1 MTRIAPRDLLLL
13 LGITILWGLNLVIS
27 KFGLAHLPPM
37 LFTVLRFAIVGIALL
52 PFMRWYGDQM
62 GSVLVAGLL
71 SGGICFALMF
81 VGLAMA
87 ENVAAVAIA
96 GQLGVP
102 FTTLLSVALLGEVVH
117 WRRWTGIGL
126 SFLGILVMGLDPKV
140 FSQWQSL
147 ALVIGSAFVGALGLI
162 AVKRLRSVDP
172 LAMQGWFAWLS
183 LPLLLGLSLLFEQP
197 SIDATLAA
205 PASAWWAVLFSALGA
220 SVIAQTGFYY
230 LVQRYPVTS
239 VAPLTVLSPVL
250 SVAFSVWLLGNA
262 LTPRLLVG
270 GALTLAGVF
279 IIVWRER
286 RIVEVG
292 S

>member
-1 MTRIAPRDLLLL
+1 MSRIATRDLLLL
-13 LGITILWGLNLVIS
+13 LGITIIWGLNLVVS
-27 KFGLAHLPPM
+27 KFGLAHLPPL
-37 LFTVLRFAIVGIALL
+37 LFTVFRFAVVALGL
-52 PFMRWYGDQM
+52 APFLRWYGGQM
-62 GSVLVAGLL
+62 GSLLVAGLL

-102 FTTLLSVALLGEVVH
+102 FTTLLCVALLGEVVH

-126 SFLGILVMGLDPKV
+126 SFLGILVMGLDPDV
-140 FSQWQSL
+140 FRDWRSL

-162 AVKRLRSVDP
+162 AVKRLRAVDP
-172 LAMQGWFAWLS
+172 MAMQCWFALFS
-183 LPLLLGLSLLFEQP
+183 VPLLLAVSLRFEDP
-197 SIDATLAA
+197 SLELLRAA
-205 PASAWWAVLFSALGA
+205 PATAWGAMLFSALGA

-250 SVAFSVWLLGNA
+250 SVVFSVWLLGNE
-262 LTPRLLVG
+262 LTPRLLAG
-270 GALTLAGVF
+270 GLLTLAGVF

-286 RIVEVG
+286 RIIEVG

>member
-1 MTRIAPRDLLLL
+1 MTRIASRDLLLL
-13 LGITILWGLNLVIS
+13 LGITIIWGLNLVIS
-27 KFGLAHLPPM
+27 KFGLAHLPPL
-37 LFTVLRFAIVGIALL
+37 LFTVLRFAVVAVALL
-52 PFMRWYGDQM
+52 PFLRWYDGQM
-62 GSVLVAGLL
+62 GSLVVAGLL
-71 SGGICFALMF
+71 SGGVCFALMF
-81 VGLAMA
+81 IGLSMA

-117 WRRWTGIGL
+117 WRRWTGIGM
-126 SFLGILVMGLDPKV
+126 SFLGILVMGLDPEV
-140 FSQWQSL
+140 FRDWRSL

-162 AVKRLRSVDP
+162 AVKRLRAVDP
-172 LAMQGWFAWLS
+172 IAMQCWFALVS
-183 LPLLLGLSLLFEQP
+183 LPLLLAISLPFEQP
-197 SIDATLAA
+197 TFAMFAAA
-205 PASAWWAVLFSALGA
+205 PWSAWAALLFSALGA

-250 SVAFSVWLLGNA
+250 SVVFSVWLLGNE
-262 LTPRLLVG
+262 LTPRLVVG
-270 GALTLAGVF
+270 GVLTLAGVF

-292 S
+292 T